1 MIKPPVV
8 FNAGMLR
15 ALARP
20 IDRTDWSWLCEAA
33 GQVLFYPPDVAGWD
47 DNRWLDTS
55 TIARPLGHGPLRR
68 RQGLGP
74 VGAMNGYYGTPRRRP
89 RPSTARSRPGLSP
102 RSPARRA
109 TRCSA
114 SPAPACRPMMN
125 KCQQSAY
132 RAQRQNALLQL
143 IASSPDLQTS

>member
-8 FNAGMLR
+8 FNAGLLR

-20 IDRTDWSWLCEAA
+20 IDRTDWSWLSDAA

-55 TIARPLGHGPLRR
+55 TTLGRWDMVRYAVEKVWVQWGVMNTYSNAETPTEAVNRAFATWAQPEVTPETLDS
-68 RQGLGP
+68 L
-74 VGAMNGYYGTPRRRP
+74 VGFASTCLPAMMSKG
-89 RPSTARSRPGLSP
+89 
-102 RSPARRA
+102 
-109 TRCSA
+109 
-114 SPAPACRPMMN
+114 
-125 KCQQSAY
+125 QQSSY